1 MPSFLPTST
10 YFPSLL
16 AAVSLVAS
24 VSSARAAEELDVN
37 DLRDLSIEELL
48 TIEVTSVTLKEAR
61 QIDSPAAISVLS
73 HDDIQRSGATSL
85 AEALRLVPGLHV
97 AAVNSSQH
105 AISARGFS
113 SVFSNKM
120 LVLVDGRAV
129 YTPLFA
135 GVFWDLQQQMLDD
148 LDRVEVI
155 RGPGGAIWGANA
167 MNGVINVVSQS
178 ADKTQGLYSYLGG
191 GNIHQAMGG
200 VRYGGTIG
208 EDLYYRVFASYNRT
222 DDYLLASGAGAG
234 DAWQSTQGGFRFDY
248 LPSSDIHATWQ
259 GDATFLDLY
268 DGTSS
273 AYNVNTLARWKKTFS
288 KRSSFE
294 VQTYYDRTARDE
306 AMRASSVTDTLDIR
320 FQHQFGLGDSHSIT
334 WGGGYRWVHSTLAQI
349 TPRLALRR
357 DKLDLNLL
365 SLFLQDEW
373 VVVPDLLTLVGGAK
387 LEHNDYTGFEVQ
399 PSLRAVSKPG
409 KGQTLWASVS
419 RAVRTP
425 SAVEGQG
432 IFAIPNGPPFAAP
445 GGPYIPTVVGTGEPG
460 AEVLWAYEL
469 GYRAQPHKLLS
480 FDLAAFYNRYTDLSG
495 IGGVSRFRPAVPVGT
510 AEIPFKNLMSA
521 ETYGGELSVTAAPS
535 KRWRVTTNYSLIFA
549 NFHGPVASNP
559 EGLER
564 NIPTHQ
570 ASIRSS
576 HDLTDNLRFDVQLRF
591 VDQIDQVRA
600 YLTADVQ
607 LLYRVNDRLDLS
619 IVAQNLLQDQH
630 LEQSPQ
636 LLTTTTEVPR
646 GVYGKVTWRF

>member
-1 MPSFLPTST
+1 MPSFLPTPT
-10 YFPSLL
+10 YFPALL
-16 AAVSLVAS
+16 AAVAMVAS
-24 VSSARAAEELDVN
+24 MAAALAAEELDVN

-48 TIEVTSVTLKEAR
+48 NIEVTSVTLKEAR

-73 HDDIQRSGATSL
+73 NDDIQRSGATSL

-105 AISARGFS
+105 AISARGFG

-178 ADKTQGLYSYLGG
+178 ADQTQGLHSYLGG
-191 GNIHQAMGG
+191 GNVHQAMGG

-222 DDYLLASGAGAG
+222 DDYLQASGAGAG

-273 AYNVNTLARWKKTFS
+273 ASNVNTLARWTKTFS
-288 KRSSFE
+288 KRSNFE

-306 AMRASSVTDTLDIR
+306 AQRASSVMDIFDIR
-320 FQHQFGLGDSHSIT
+320 FQHQFGLGRSHSIT
-334 WGGGYRWVHSTLAQI
+334 WGGGYRWMHSTLSQI
-349 TPRLALRR
+349 TPRLVVRR
-357 DKLDLNLL
+357 EKLDLNLF
-365 SLFLQDEW
+365 SFFVQDEW

-387 LEHNDYTGFEVQ
+387 LEHNDYTGIEVQ

-445 GGPYIPTVVGTGEPG
+445 GGPYVPTVVGTGEPG
-460 AEVLWAYEL
+460 AEVLWAYEM
-469 GYRAQPHKLLS
+469 GYRIQPQKQLS
-480 FDLAAFYNRYTDLSG
+480 IDLAAFYNRYTDLSG
-495 IGGVSRFRPAVPVGT
+495 VGGFSRFTPGVPVGT
-510 AEIPFKNLMSA
+510 AEMPFKNVMSA
-521 ETYGGELSVTAAPS
+521 ETYGGELSVTAAPT
-535 KRWRVTTNYSLIFA
+535 KRWRVTTNYSLMFA
-549 NFHGPVASNP
+549 NFHGPVASDP
-559 EGLER
+559 EGQER

-576 HDLTDNLRFDVQLRF
+576 HDLTDKLSFDVQLRY
-591 VDQIDQVRA
+591 VDQIDQVPA
-600 YLTADVQ
+600 YFTADLR

-630 LEQSPQ
+630 LEQSQ
-636 LLTTTTEVPR
+636 QILTVTTEVPR

>member
-1 MPSFLPTST
+1 MLRFVLSSAHL
-10 YFPSLL
+10 PSLL
-16 AAVSLVAS
+16 TAIILAS
-24 VSSARAAEELDVN
+24 GTPLSWGAEEFDVD

-48 TIEVTSVTLKEAR
+48 NLEVTSVTLKEAR

-113 SVFSNKM
+113 GVFANKM

-178 ADKTQGLYSYLGG
+178 ADKTQGLHSYMGG
-191 GNIHQAMGG
+191 GNVHQAMGG

-208 EDLYYRVFASYNRT
+208 EDLYYRVFASHNRT
-222 DDYLLASGAGAG
+222 DDHLLASGAGAG

-248 LPSSDIHATWQ
+248 LPCSDIQATWQ

-273 AYNVNTLARWKKTFS
+273 AHNANTLARWKKTFS
-288 KRSSFE
+288 KRSNFE

-306 AMRASSVTDTLDIR
+306 AMRASSVTDIFDIR
-320 FQHQFGLGDSHSIT
+320 FQHQFGLGESHSIT
-334 WGGGYRWVHSTLAQI
+334 WGGGYRWSHSVLAQI
-349 TPRLALRR
+349 TPRLAVQREH
-357 DKLDLNLL
+357 LDL
-365 SLFLQDEW
+365 SLFSFFMQDEW
-373 VVVPDLLTLVGGAK
+373 VVVPDLLTVVGGAK

-432 IFAIPNGPPFAAP
+432 IFAIPNGDPFPAP
-445 GGPYIPTVVGTGEPG
+445 GGLYVPTVVGTGDPD
-460 AEVLWAYEL
+460 AEVLWAYEM
-469 GYRAQPHKLLS
+469 GYRIQPQKQLS
-480 FDLAAFYNRYTDLSG
+480 IDLAAFYNHYTDLTGVGS
-495 IGGVSRFRPAVPVGT
+495 VSRLIPAVPVGT
-510 AEIPFKNLMSA
+510 AEIPFSNLISA
-521 ETYGGELSVTAAPS
+521 DTYGGELSLTAVPA
-535 KRWRVTTNYSLIFA
+535 KGWRLTTNYSLMFA
-549 NFHGPVASNP
+549 HFHGPAATNP
-559 EGLER
+559 DALER

-576 HDLTDNLRFDVQLRF
+576 HDLTDKLSFDVQLRY
-591 VDQIDQVRA
+591 VDQIEQVPA
-600 YLTADVQ
+600 YVTADVN
-607 LLYRVNDRLDLS
+607 LLYRVNERLELS
-619 IVAQNLLQDQH
+619 LVAQNLLQDQH
-630 LEQSPQ
+630 LEQSQ
-636 LLTTTTEVPR
+636 QILTVTTQVPR

>member
-1 MPSFLPTST
+1 MSRLNPKSACLRTFLAVLTLAGT
-10 YFPSLL
+10 
-16 AAVSLVAS
+16 AAVTQ
-24 VSSARAAEELDVN
+24 AAEELDVH

-48 TIEVTSVTLKEAR
+48 NIEVTSVTLKEAR
-61 QIDSPAAISVLS
+61 QIDSPAAVAVLS
-73 HDDIQRSGATSL
+73 NDDIQRSGATSL

-113 SVFSNKM
+113 TVFSNKM

-167 MNGVINVVSQS
+167 MNGVINVVSQG
-178 ADKTQGLYSYLGG
+178 ADKTQGLHSYLGG
-191 GNIHQAMGG
+191 GNVRQAMGG

-222 DDYLLASGAGAG
+222 DDYALPSGAGAG
-234 DAWQSTQGGFRFDY
+234 DAWQSMQGGFRFDY
-248 LPSSDIHATWQ
+248 LPASDIQATWQ

-288 KRSSFE
+288 KRSNFE
-294 VQTYYDRTARDE
+294 VQAYYDRTARDE
-306 AMRASSVTDTLDIR
+306 AQRAASVTDTFDIR
-320 FQHQFGLGDSHSIT
+320 FQNQFGLGKSHSIL
-334 WGGGYRWVHSTLAQI
+334 WGAGYRWSHSALAQI
-349 TPRLALRR
+349 SPQLAVRR
-357 DKLDLNLL
+357 D
-365 SLFLQDEW
+365 SLELHLFSFFVQDEW

-432 IFAIPNGPPFAAP
+432 IFAIPNGAPFAGP
-445 GGPYIPTVVGTGEPG
+445 GGLYVPTVVGTGEPA

-469 GYRAQPHKLLS
+469 GYRIQPQKKLS
-480 FDLAAFYNRYTDLSG
+480 IDLAAFYNHYTDLSG
-495 IGGVSRFRPAVPVGT
+495 IGGVSRLIPGVPAGT
-510 AEIPFKNLMSA
+510 AEVPFSNVMSA
-521 ETYGGELSVTAAPS
+521 DTYGGELAVTAAPT
-535 KRWRVTTNYSLIFA
+535 KRWRVTTNYSLMFA
-549 NFHGPVASNP
+549 SFQGLAASDP
-559 EGLER
+559 EGMER

-576 HDLTDNLRFDVQLRF
+576 HDLTDKLSFDVQLRY
-591 VDQIDQVRA
+591 VDQIEQVPA
-600 YLTADVQ
+600 YFTADLR
-607 LLYRVNDRLDLS
+607 LLYRVNDRLDIS
-619 IVAQNLLQDQH
+619 VVAQNLLQDQH
-630 LEQSPQ
+630 LEQSQ
-636 LLTTTTEVPR
+636 QILTVTTEVPR